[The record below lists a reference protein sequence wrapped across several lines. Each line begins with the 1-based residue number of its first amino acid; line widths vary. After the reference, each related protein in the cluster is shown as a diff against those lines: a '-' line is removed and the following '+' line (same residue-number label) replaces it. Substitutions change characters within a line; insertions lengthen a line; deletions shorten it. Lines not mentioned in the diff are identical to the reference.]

1 MGHNFSS
8 LVCNLSKRGGG
19 GGGGGVLLDVQDESG
34 IHDSPLGYDL
44 NMSCVSRMS
53 HYLQLFIITNS
64 LLGVV
69 VSGSMQS

>member
-1 MGHNFSS
+1 MGHNFSTS
-8 LVCNLSKRGGG
+8 VCNLSKRG

-34 IHDSPLGYDL
+34 ILDSPLGYDL